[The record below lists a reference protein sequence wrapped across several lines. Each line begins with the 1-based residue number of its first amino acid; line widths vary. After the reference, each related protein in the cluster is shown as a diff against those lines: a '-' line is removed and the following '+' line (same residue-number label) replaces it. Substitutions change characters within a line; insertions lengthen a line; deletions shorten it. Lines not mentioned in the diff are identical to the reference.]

1 MNKGLVVVVFSV
13 FFFISCTTDDNLFDP
28 NAIRVPAEVVGEV
41 SFADS
46 NLVQEAKDLHTRLR
60 SITQQG
66 IAFGQQEAIGG
77 SIEAFDPNSLES
89 DFSAIAQDF
98 PAVIGFDLESLE
110 FNDPLNPNL
119 SFRDFRKEFIVKAHE
134 NGSIIT
140 ISWHASNPITRQN
153 SFSKVPAVTQMLENG
168 SHRKVFLQHME
179 RLALFFNDLKD
190 SNGNPIPVLFRPW
203 HEMNGDFFFW
213 GEGLRTTEEFKQLF
227 RDTVTILT
235 EDYNVHNLLYIY
247 APNQFSRREDYLK
260 NYPGDAY
267 VDLLGIDVYD
277 FENGGFL
284 QKAIH
289 NLKIVERIAMEKN
302 MLFALT
308 ETGLENLPQ
317 PDWYTE
323 NLYKAIRSSGIT
335 YAMVWRNAVKT
346 HFYVPFLG
354 HSSENSFKEFVD
366 KDLILLNKD
375 IQ

>member
-13 FFFISCTTDDNLFDP
+13 FLCFSCTSDDNLFDP
-28 NAIRVPAEVVGEV
+28 NAIRIPAEVVGEV
-41 SFADS
+41 SFTDP

-77 SIEAFDPNSLES
+77 SIETFDPNSLES
-89 DFSAIAQDF
+89 DFSIVANDHPAI
-98 PAVIGFDLESLE
+98 VGFDLEGLE
-110 FNDPLNPNL
+110 LNDPLNPD
-119 SFRDFRKEFIVKAHE
+119 SSIRDYRKEWIVNAHE

-140 ISWHASNPITRQN
+140 VSWHASNPITGKN
-153 SFSKVPAVTQMLENG
+153 SFDRVSAVSQMLENG
-168 SHRKVFLQHME
+168 THRKVFLQHME

-190 SNGNPIPVLFRPW
+190 SNGNPIPILFRPW
-203 HEMNGDFFFW
+203 HEMNGNFFFW

-235 EDYNVHNLLYIY
+235 EDFNVHNLLYLY
-247 APNQFSRREDYLK
+247 APNSFSHREEYLQ
-260 NYPGDAY
+260 NYPGDVY
-267 VDLLGIDVYD
+267 VDLLGIDIYD
-277 FENGGFL
+277 FSNGDFL
-284 QKAIH
+284 QKALH

-317 PDWYTE
+317 HDWYTE
-323 NLYKAIRSSGIT
+323 NLYKAIRSSGIIYT
-335 YAMVWRNAVKT
+335 LVWRNAVKT
-346 HFYVPFLG
+346 HFYVPYVG

-366 KDLILLNKD
+366 KDVILLNKD
-375 IQ
+375 IK